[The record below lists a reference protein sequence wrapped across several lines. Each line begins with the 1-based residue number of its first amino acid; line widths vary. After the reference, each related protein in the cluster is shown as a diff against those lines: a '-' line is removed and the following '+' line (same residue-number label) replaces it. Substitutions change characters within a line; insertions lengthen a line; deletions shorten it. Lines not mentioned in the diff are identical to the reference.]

1 MYDPYKQIALFEVD
15 GGNAP
20 AFFINFFRQ
29 QYWMMTDTAPAPN
42 EAHQD
47 SPLDLQEA
55 LETAAHLMAP
65 GPAAPLLSLVAP
77 VVQDAGFELL
87 RIRMTAQDGEQVLQ
101 IMADK
106 DEGMITVEDCE
117 CISRAVSAVLD
128 VEDPLKG
135 QYILEVSSP
144 GMARPLCRP
153 KDFIR
158 WAGFEAK
165 LELSRTFD
173 GRKRF
178 RGVLTGF
185 EDGEVL
191 MNVPL
196 DGHDETPMLGF
207 KFEDISEARL
217 VANDEMIAD
226 ALKRQKGKNG
236 D

>member
-1 MYDPYKQIALFEVD
+1 
-15 GGNAP
+15 
-20 AFFINFFRQ
+20 
-29 QYWMMTDTAPAPN
+29 MTDTAPAQN
-42 EAHQD
+42 MAQQD
-47 SPLDLQEA
+47 SAIA
-55 LETAAHLMAP
+55 LEDAWETAAHLMAP

-77 VVQDAGFELL
+77 VVQDSGLELL
-87 RIRMTAQDGEQVLQ
+87 RIRITGQDGEQVLQ
-101 IMADK
+101 IMADR

-117 CISRAVSAVLD
+117 RISRSISAVLD

-165 LELSRTFD
+165 LELSCAFD

-178 RGVLTGF
+178 RGMLSGY

-191 MNVPL
+191 MDVPL
-196 DGHDETPMLGF
+196 DGHEETPTLGF
-207 KFEDISEARL
+207 KFKDISEARL

>member
-1 MYDPYKQIALFEVD
+1 
-15 GGNAP
+15 
-20 AFFINFFRQ
+20 
-29 QYWMMTDTAPAPN
+29 MTDTAPAQN
-42 EAHQD
+42 MAQQD
-47 SPLDLQEA
+47 SAIA
-55 LETAAHLMAP
+55 LEDAWETAAHLMAP

-77 VVQDAGFELL
+77 VVQDSGLELL
-87 RIRMTAQDGEQVLQ
+87 RIRITGQDGEQVLQ
-101 IMADK
+101 IMADR

-117 CISRAVSAVLD
+117 RISRAISAVLD

-165 LELSRTFD
+165 LELSCAFD

-178 RGVLTGF
+178 RGVLSGY

-191 MNVPL
+191 MDVPL
-196 DGHDETPMLGF
+196 DGHEETPTLGF
-207 KFEDISEARL
+207 KFKDISEARL

>member
-1 MYDPYKQIALFEVD
+1 
-15 GGNAP
+15 
-20 AFFINFFRQ
+20 
-29 QYWMMTDTAPAPN
+29 MTDTAPAQN
-42 EAHQD
+42 MAQQD
-47 SPLDLQEA
+47 SAIA
-55 LETAAHLMAP
+55 LEDSWETAAHLMAP
-65 GPAAPLLSLVAP
+65 GPAAPLLSLVVP
-77 VVQDAGFELL
+77 VVQDNGLELL
-87 RIRMTAQDGEQVLQ
+87 RIRITGQDGEQVLQ
-101 IMADK
+101 IMADR

-117 CISRAVSAVLD
+117 RISRAISAVLD

-165 LELSRTFD
+165 LELSCAFD

-178 RGVLTGF
+178 RGVLSGY

-191 MNVPL
+191 MDVSL
-196 DGHDETPMLGF
+196 DGLDETPTLGF

>member
-1 MYDPYKQIALFEVD
+1 
-15 GGNAP
+15 
-20 AFFINFFRQ
+20 
-29 QYWMMTDTAPAPN
+29 MTDTAPSQNMAQ
-42 EAHQD
+42 QD
-47 SPLDLQEA
+47 SAIA
-55 LETAAHLMAP
+55 LEDSWETAAHLMAP
-65 GPAAPLLSLVAP
+65 GPAAPLLSLVVP
-77 VVQDAGFELL
+77 VVQDNGLELL
-87 RIRMTAQDGEQVLQ
+87 RIRITGQEGEQVIQ
-101 IMADK
+101 IMADR

-117 CISRAVSAVLD
+117 RISRAISAVLD

-165 LELSRTFD
+165 LELSCAFD

-178 RGVLTGF
+178 RGMLSGY

-191 MNVPL
+191 MDVQL
-196 DGHDETPMLGF
+196 DGHEETPTLGF
-207 KFEDISEARL
+207 KFKDISEARL

>member
-1 MYDPYKQIALFEVD
+1 
-15 GGNAP
+15 
-20 AFFINFFRQ
+20 
-29 QYWMMTDTAPAPN
+29 MTDTAPADN
-42 EAHQD
+42 DAQQD
-47 SPLDLQEA
+47 SSLSLEVS
-55 LETAAHLMAP
+55 LETPAHLIAHLMAP

-77 VVQDAGFELL
+77 VVEDAGLELI
-87 RIRMTAQDGEQVLQ
+87 RIRMTGQDGEQILQ
-101 IMADK
+101 IMADRE
-106 DEGMITVEDCE
+106 EGMITVEDCE
-117 CISRAVSAVLD
+117 RISRAVSAVLD

-144 GMARPLCRP
+144 GMARPLSRP

-165 LELSRTFD
+165 LELSRAFD

-191 MNVPL
+191 MDVPL
-196 DGHDETPMLGF
+196 DGHEDVPTLGF

-217 VANDEMIAD
+217 VANDDMIAD

>member
-1 MYDPYKQIALFEVD
+1 
-15 GGNAP
+15 
-20 AFFINFFRQ
+20 
-29 QYWMMTDTAPAPN
+29 MTDTAPAQN
-42 EAHQD
+42 MAQQD
-47 SPLDLQEA
+47 SAIA
-55 LETAAHLMAP
+55 LEDAWETAAHLMAP

-77 VVQDAGFELL
+77 VVQDSGLELL
-87 RIRMTAQDGEQVLQ
+87 RIRITGQDGEQVLQ
-101 IMADK
+101 IMADR

-117 CISRAVSAVLD
+117 RISRAISAVLD

-165 LELSRTFD
+165 LELSCAFD

-178 RGVLTGF
+178 RGVLSGY

-191 MNVPL
+191 MDVQL
-196 DGHDETPMLGF
+196 DGHEETPTLGF
-207 KFEDISEARL
+207 KFKDISEARL

>member
-1 MYDPYKQIALFEVD
+1 MTDIAPSQNMAQQDSAIALED
-15 GGNAP
+15 A
-20 AFFINFFRQ
+20 
-29 QYWMMTDTAPAPN
+29 W
-42 EAHQD
+42 
-47 SPLDLQEA
+47 
-55 LETAAHLMAP
+55 ETAAHLMAP

-77 VVQDAGFELL
+77 VVQDSGLELL
-87 RIRMTAQDGEQVLQ
+87 RIRITGQDGEQVLQ
-101 IMADK
+101 IMADR

-117 CISRAVSAVLD
+117 RISRAISAVLD

-165 LELSRTFD
+165 LELSCAFD

-178 RGVLTGF
+178 RGVLSGY

-191 MNVPL
+191 MDVPL
-196 DGHDETPMLGF
+196 DGHEETPTLGF
-207 KFEDISEARL
+207 KFKDISEARL

>member
-1 MYDPYKQIALFEVD
+1 
-15 GGNAP
+15 
-20 AFFINFFRQ
+20 
-29 QYWMMTDTAPAPN
+29 MTDTAPAQN
-42 EAHQD
+42 MAQQD
-47 SPLDLQEA
+47 CAIA
-55 LETAAHLMAP
+55 LEDAWETAAHLMAP
-65 GPAAPLLSLVAP
+65 GPAAPLLSLIAP
-77 VVQDAGFELL
+77 VFQDSGLELL
-87 RIRMTAQDGEQVLQ
+87 RIRMTGQDGEQVLQ
-101 IMADK
+101 IMADI

-117 CISRAVSAVLD
+117 RISRAISTVLD

-165 LELSRTFD
+165 LELSRAFD

-178 RGVLTGF
+178 RGVLSGY

-191 MNVPL
+191 MDVPL
-196 DGHDETPMLGF
+196 DGHDETPTLGF

>member
-1 MYDPYKQIALFEVD
+1 MTAIAPSQNMAQQDSAIALED
-15 GGNAP
+15 A
-20 AFFINFFRQ
+20 
-29 QYWMMTDTAPAPN
+29 W
-42 EAHQD
+42 
-47 SPLDLQEA
+47 
-55 LETAAHLMAP
+55 ETAAHLMAP
-65 GPAAPLLSLVAP
+65 GPAAPLLSLVVP
-77 VVQDAGFELL
+77 VVQANGLELL
-87 RIRMTAQDGEQVLQ
+87 RIRITGQEGEQVIQ
-101 IMADK
+101 IMADR

-117 CISRAVSAVLD
+117 RISRAISAVLD

-158 WAGFEAK
+158 WVGFEAK
-165 LELSRTFD
+165 LELSRAFD

-178 RGVLTGF
+178 RGVLSGY

-191 MNVPL
+191 IDVPL
-196 DGHDETPMLGF
+196 DGHDETPTLGF

-217 VANDEMIAD
+217 VVNDEMISD

>member
-1 MYDPYKQIALFEVD
+1 
-15 GGNAP
+15 
-20 AFFINFFRQ
+20 
-29 QYWMMTDTAPAPN
+29 MTDTAPAQN
-42 EAHQD
+42 MAQQD
-47 SPLDLQEA
+47 SAIA
-55 LETAAHLMAP
+55 LEDAWETAAHLMAP
-65 GPAAPLLSLVAP
+65 GPAAPLLFVVAP
-77 VVQDAGFELL
+77 VVQDSGLELL
-87 RIRMTAQDGEQVLQ
+87 RIRITGQDGEQVLQ
-101 IMADK
+101 IMADR

-117 CISRAVSAVLD
+117 RISRAISAVLD

-165 LELSRTFD
+165 LELSCAFD

-178 RGVLTGF
+178 RGVLSGY

-191 MNVPL
+191 MDVPL
-196 DGHDETPMLGF
+196 DGHEETPTLGF
-207 KFEDISEARL
+207 KFKDISEARL
-217 VANDEMIAD
+217 VANEEMIAD
-226 ALKRQKGKNG
+226 ALKRQKEKNG

>member
-1 MYDPYKQIALFEVD
+1 
-15 GGNAP
+15 
-20 AFFINFFRQ
+20 
-29 QYWMMTDTAPAPN
+29 MTDTAPSQNMAQ
-42 EAHQD
+42 QD
-47 SPLDLQEA
+47 SAIA
-55 LETAAHLMAP
+55 LEDTWETAAHLMAP

-77 VVQDAGFELL
+77 VVQDNGLELL
-87 RIRMTAQDGEQVLQ
+87 RIRITGQDGEQVIQ
-101 IMADK
+101 IMADR

-117 CISRAVSAVLD
+117 RISRAISAVLD

-135 QYILEVSSP
+135 RYILEVSSP

-158 WAGFEAK
+158 WVGFEAK
-165 LELSRTFD
+165 LELSRAFD

-178 RGVLTGF
+178 RGVLSGY

-191 MNVPL
+191 IDVPL
-196 DGHDETPMLGF
+196 DGHDETPTLGF

>member
-1 MYDPYKQIALFEVD
+1 
-15 GGNAP
+15 
-20 AFFINFFRQ
+20 
-29 QYWMMTDTAPAPN
+29 MMTDTAPAQN
-42 EAHQD
+42 MAQQD
-47 SPLDLQEA
+47 SAIA
-55 LETAAHLMAP
+55 LEDAWETAAHLMAP
-65 GPAAPLLSLVAP
+65 GSAAPLLFMVAP
-77 VVQDAGFELL
+77 VVQDSGLELL
-87 RIRMTAQDGEQVLQ
+87 RIRITGQVGEQVLQ
-101 IMADK
+101 IMADR

-117 CISRAVSAVLD
+117 RISRAISAVLD

-144 GMARPLCRP
+144 GMGRPLCRP

-165 LELSRTFD
+165 LELSCAFD

-178 RGVLTGF
+178 RGVLSGY

-191 MNVPL
+191 MDVPL
-196 DGHDETPMLGF
+196 DGHEETPTLGF
-207 KFEDISEARL
+207 KFKDISEARL

>member
-1 MYDPYKQIALFEVD
+1 
-15 GGNAP
+15 
-20 AFFINFFRQ
+20 
-29 QYWMMTDTAPAPN
+29 MTDTAPAQN
-42 EAHQD
+42 MAQQD
-47 SPLDLQEA
+47 SAIA
-55 LETAAHLMAP
+55 LEDAWETAAHLMAP

-77 VVQDAGFELL
+77 VVQDSGLELL
-87 RIRMTAQDGEQVLQ
+87 RIRITGQDGEQVLQ
-101 IMADK
+101 IMADR

-117 CISRAVSAVLD
+117 RISRSISAVLD

-165 LELSRTFD
+165 LELSCAFD

-178 RGVLTGF
+178 RGVLSGY

-191 MNVPL
+191 MDVPL
-196 DGHDETPMLGF
+196 DGHEETPTLGF
-207 KFEDISEARL
+207 KFKDISEARL

>member
-1 MYDPYKQIALFEVD
+1 
-15 GGNAP
+15 
-20 AFFINFFRQ
+20 
-29 QYWMMTDTAPAPN
+29 MTDTAPAQN
-42 EAHQD
+42 MAQQD
-47 SPLDLQEA
+47 SAIA
-55 LETAAHLMAP
+55 LEDAWETAAHLMAP

-77 VVQDAGFELL
+77 VVQDSGLELL
-87 RIRMTAQDGEQVLQ
+87 RIRITGQDGEQVLQ
-101 IMADK
+101 IMADR

-117 CISRAVSAVLD
+117 RISRAISAVLD

-178 RGVLTGF
+178 RGVLSGF

-191 MNVPL
+191 MDVQL
-196 DGHDETPMLGF
+196 DGHEETPTLGF
-207 KFEDISEARL
+207 KFKDISEARL

>member
-1 MYDPYKQIALFEVD
+1 
-15 GGNAP
+15 
-20 AFFINFFRQ
+20 
-29 QYWMMTDTAPAPN
+29 MTDTAPAQN
-42 EAHQD
+42 MAQQD
-47 SPLDLQEA
+47 SAIA
-55 LETAAHLMAP
+55 LEDAWETAAHLMAP
-65 GPAAPLLSLVAP
+65 GPAAPLLFVVAP
-77 VVQDAGFELL
+77 VVQDSGLELL
-87 RIRMTAQDGEQVLQ
+87 RIRITGQDGEQVLQ
-101 IMADK
+101 IMADR

-117 CISRAVSAVLD
+117 RISRAISAVLD

-165 LELSRTFD
+165 LELSCAFD

-178 RGVLTGF
+178 RGVLSGY

-191 MNVPL
+191 MDVPL
-196 DGHDETPMLGF
+196 DGHEETPTLGF
-207 KFEDISEARL
+207 KFKDISEARL

>member
-1 MYDPYKQIALFEVD
+1 
-15 GGNAP
+15 
-20 AFFINFFRQ
+20 
-29 QYWMMTDTAPAPN
+29 MMTDTAPAQN
-42 EAHQD
+42 MAQQD
-47 SPLDLQEA
+47 SAIA
-55 LETAAHLMAP
+55 LEDAWETAAHLMAP

-77 VVQDAGFELL
+77 VVQDSGLELL
-87 RIRMTAQDGEQVLQ
+87 RIRITGQDGEQVLQ
-101 IMADK
+101 IMADR

-117 CISRAVSAVLD
+117 RISRSISAVLD

-165 LELSRTFD
+165 LELSCAFD

-178 RGVLTGF
+178 RGMLSGY

-191 MNVPL
+191 MDVQL
-196 DGHDETPMLGF
+196 DGHEETPTLGF
-207 KFEDISEARL
+207 KFKDISEARL